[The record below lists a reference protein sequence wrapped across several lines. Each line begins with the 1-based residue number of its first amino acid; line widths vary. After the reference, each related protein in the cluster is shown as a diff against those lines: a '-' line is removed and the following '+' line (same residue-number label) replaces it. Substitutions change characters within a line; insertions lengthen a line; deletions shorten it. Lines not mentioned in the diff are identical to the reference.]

1 MLKIWVIYPG
11 IVNQMMPLSMAMNF
25 GHELH
30 GTSTSWMVSP
40 GPIHPSANYDVPP
53 CRDAADATGMF

>member
-1 MLKIWVIYPG
+1 
-11 IVNQMMPLSMAMNF
+11 MMPLSMAMNF

-30 GTSTSWMVSP
+30 GNSTSWMVSP